1 MTPKHLTHTPSVQ
14 THNPSAQTARRHP
27 AITAAAAML
36 LIVLLLPLAARA
48 TGVSAA
54 VAAKAAAADTAT
66 CRVVVV
72 DAETGS
78 RVRGAVISCGSRR
91 DTTAWDGT
99 ARMAVRF
106 AGATVQHG
114 GYLTRH
120 LQSPLAA
127 DTIRLIPTAHRLAE
141 VEVWGRRISK
151 NILPHT
157 EARTIDEQLLANQ
170 DKARGFNPLGLIA
183 WGVQKLLP
191 RHPKLTKREKLKI
204 VLDNY

>member
-1 MTPKHLTHTPSVQ
+1 MIPKHLTHNPSVQ
-14 THNPSAQTARRHP
+14 KACRPSP
-27 AITAAAAML
+27 TAAATAML
-36 LIVLLLPLAARA
+36 LIVLLLPLAVRA
-48 TGVSAA
+48 GGVDAA
-54 VAAKAAAADTAT
+54 VATKAAAADTAT

-78 RVRGAVISCGSRR
+78 RVRGAVISYATRR

-99 ARMAVRF
+99 ARMAARF

-120 LQSPLAA
+120 LQSPLAT

-183 WGVQKLLP
+183 WGVKALLP